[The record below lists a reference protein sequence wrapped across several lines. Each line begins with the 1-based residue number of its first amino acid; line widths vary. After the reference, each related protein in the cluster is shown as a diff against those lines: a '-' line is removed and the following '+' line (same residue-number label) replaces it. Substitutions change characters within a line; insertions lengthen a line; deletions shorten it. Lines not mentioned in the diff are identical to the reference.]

1 MVPTLQENN
10 IRRSQEL
17 GDRGAENLG
26 DRRVTVEFQILILFW
41 DDEIASSN
49 LGNQISAILCPAQA
63 SVELKNLG
71 ERRYP

>member
-41 DDEIASSN
+41 YDEIASSN
-49 LGNQISAILCPAQA
+49 LGNQISAILWPVPA